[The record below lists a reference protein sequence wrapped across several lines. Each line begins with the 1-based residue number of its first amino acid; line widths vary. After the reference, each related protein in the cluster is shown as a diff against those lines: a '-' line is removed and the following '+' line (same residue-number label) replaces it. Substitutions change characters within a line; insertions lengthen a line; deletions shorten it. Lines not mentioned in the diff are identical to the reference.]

1 MKAQVA
7 VWIHVFFTSEVFGSK
22 WSASRSFRFTPGKRF
37 GKPQSR
43 SERYGEV
50 KIVRIAI
57 VILIYHRH
65 KPIDS
70 INLLGS

>member
-1 MKAQVA
+1 M
-7 VWIHVFFTSEVFGSK
+7 
-22 WSASRSFRFTPGKRF
+22 SR
-37 GKPQSR
+37 
-43 SERYGEV
+43 
-50 KIVRIAI
+50 IVI

>member
-1 MKAQVA
+1 
-7 VWIHVFFTSEVFGSK
+7 VFPVRYGK
-22 WSASRSFRFTPGKRF
+22 PFRFELSLKLKTGRCIM
-37 GKPQSR
+37 S
-43 SERYGEV
+43 
-50 KIVRIAI
+50 RIAI